1 MITKFSN
8 TGPSP
13 FLISQVKSYRFANVY
28 NPSAVELYVAFD
40 GVTTGVTTI
49 TGAKP
54 GIIIPTGQS
63 LTVPI
68 SNIAGFTSRGYPI
81 WGAFNGAGT
90 YTGVIQEF

>member
-8 TGPSP
+8 TGFSP
-13 FLISQVKSYRFANVY
+13 FLISQVKSYRFAHVY

-54 GIIIPTGQS
+54 GIIIPTGQN
-63 LTVPI
+63 LTVPVPDVI
-68 SNIAGFTSRGYPI
+68 NFSSRGYPI